1 MEVTKKMVN
10 GSQYDILGWVILL
23 GVAGMLAAAMS
34 IGLGSM
40 ANTNAWSANANTSI
54 TNSDQGLLNLTAQ
67 FQTIGT
73 IVGVVALIAVVLG
86 VAVLVGG
93 TRGF

>member
-1 MEVTKKMVN
+1 MV
-10 GSQYDILGWVILL
+10 GTYDLMGWVVLL
-23 GVAGMLAAAMS
+23 GVAAMLAGAMS

-40 ANTNAWSANANTSI
+40 RNSNSWSANANTSL
-54 TNSDQGLLNLTAQ
+54 TNGDTGLLNLTAQ

-86 VAVLVGG
+86 VTSLIGG
-93 TRGF
+93 SQQRGF